1 MQKIKNKKIKFIV
14 FFPLDIIITF
24 FGILYFIIFKKNHNF
39 FYQSM
44 IRLFC
49 VTGGYSNKYIN
60 KFTSK
65 KSNLNLENNNIKVDK
80 INKIVKKIQKD
91 GYFIY
96 ENFLEPNE
104 CEEILNFCLKSEFE
118 IRPNDKENWNNEFD
132 KSYFKEKNIKAVMYE
147 IPKDQVFI
155 EKIISDLIFSPEIL
169 LICEKYLSCMP
180 IFDHTS
186 LSISTSF
193 SNQPDKK
200 AAQLFHFDLDRP
212 KWLKFL
218 IYINDVDYNNG
229 PHVFVEGSH
238 KDNGIKPVLLSNG
251 YDRIPDELVFK
262 YYNNKVKN
270 FTKKRGT
277 LIIEDTRGLHKG
289 TKLNSGYRC
298 LLNIQFNSSNY
309 GTELN
314 TQEIQKK
321 YINNKIYQ
329 NNLYTYQNL
338 KIK

>member
-118 IRPNDKENWNNEFD
+118 IRPNDKENWNNEFE
-132 KSYFKEKNIKAVMYE
+132 KSYFNEKNIKAVMYE

-155 EKIISDLIFSPEIL
+155 EKIISD
-169 LICEKYLSCMP
+169 
-180 IFDHTS
+180 
-186 LSISTSF
+186 
-193 SNQPDKK
+193 
-200 AAQLFHFDLDRP
+200 
-212 KWLKFL
+212 
-218 IYINDVDYNNG
+218 
-229 PHVFVEGSH
+229 
-238 KDNGIKPVLLSNG
+238 
-251 YDRIPDELVFK
+251 
-262 YYNNKVKN
+262 
-270 FTKKRGT
+270 
-277 LIIEDTRGLHKG
+277 
-289 TKLNSGYRC
+289 
-298 LLNIQFNSSNY
+298 
-309 GTELN
+309 
-314 TQEIQKK
+314 
-321 YINNKIYQ
+321 
-329 NNLYTYQNL
+329 
-338 KIK
+338 